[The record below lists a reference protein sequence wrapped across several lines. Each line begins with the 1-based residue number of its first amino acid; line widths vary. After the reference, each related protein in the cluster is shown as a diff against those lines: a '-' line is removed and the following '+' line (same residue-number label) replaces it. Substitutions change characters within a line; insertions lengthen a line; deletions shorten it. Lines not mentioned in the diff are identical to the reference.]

1 MAQLRI
7 FPILL
12 ITLLYALAYARF
24 TTSEIEVNTEWD
36 IRSSGQI
43 IYANLSVS
51 LPSNSSNQK
60 VTSIWISE
68 PYALEINGSSLR
80 ANIEMRNFSEKKV
93 RGKFIVS
100 TDYIKRTPIYEVS
113 YAAYLGT
120 SDLVDTTDEMKTIS
134 QKYSSLPF
142 PNNTIALNDWVHEN
156 IAYDKACAVTSYPA
170 SWVLKNKRG
179 VCDEFSHL
187 FIAISRLMGV
197 PTRIIIGYAYD
208 GGEWVPHA
216 WAEVY
221 NKGWG
226 WVELDPTHG
235 EFLNLDALRV
245 RTGTGV
251 DQDET
256 RDMILA
262 SGATD
267 NMSMS
272 SSTTIT
278 VLKKGNSSNLDLN
291 MELDPQA
298 ENSTEQPVEIIVRNR
313 NKDPMFFTASLI
325 SPQGTVCN
333 DCSGSVLLQPGEKK
347 TISYIINLTSL
358 VPNMKYT
365 FPIRAVTEY
374 GGVDGSFDRLQIVRE
389 YTTVQELP
397 PQFMMFIG
405 IAVAAVIILIIAV
418 IVLKL

>member
-12 ITLLYALAYARF
+12 ILALCASAYARF
-24 TTSEIEVNTEWD
+24 TTAEMEVDTEWS
-36 IRSSGQI
+36 IKSNGQI
-43 IYANLSVS
+43 IYSNLSVS
-51 LPSNSSNQK
+51 IPSNSSNQK
-60 VTSIWISE
+60 VISIWISE
-68 PYALEINGSSLR
+68 PYTLEINGSSLR

-93 RGKFIVS
+93 QGKFIVS

-113 YAAYLGT
+113 YTAYLGT
-120 SDLVDTTDEMKTIS
+120 SDLVDATDEMKTIS
-134 QKYSSLPF
+134 QKFSSLPF
-142 PNNTIALNDWVHEN
+142 PNNTISLNEWVHEN
-156 IAYDKACAVTSYPA
+156 IAYDKACAVSSYPA

-187 FIAISRLMGV
+187 FAAIARLMGV

-208 GGEWVPHA
+208 RGEWVPHA

-245 RTGTGV
+245 RTGTGA
-251 DQDET
+251 DQEET
-256 RDMILA
+256 RDMIFA

-267 NMSMS
+267 NLSMS

-291 MELDPQA
+291 IELSPQA
-298 ENSTEQPVEIIVRNR
+298 ENSTEQPVAVMVRNR

-325 SPQGTVCN
+325 APQGTECN
-333 DCSGSVLLQPGEKK
+333 DCSNSVLLQPGEKR
-347 TISYIINLTSL
+347 ILSYIINLTSL

-374 GGVDGSFDRLQIVRE
+374 GSVDGSFDRLQIVQE

-418 IVLKL
+418 ILLKI

>member
-12 ITLLYALAYARF
+12 ILALCAFAYARF
-24 TTSEIEVNTEWD
+24 TTAEMEVETEWD
-36 IRSSGQI
+36 IKSSGQI
-43 IYANLSVS
+43 IYANLSIS
-51 LPSNSSNQK
+51 IPSNSSNQK

-68 PYALEINGSSLR
+68 PYTLETNGSTLR
-80 ANIEMRNFSEKKV
+80 ANIEMRNFSEKKIQ
-93 RGKFIVS
+93 GKFTIS
-100 TDYIKRTPIYEVS
+100 TDYIKRTPTYEVS

-120 SDLVDTTDEMKTIS
+120 SELVDTTDEMKTIS
-134 QKYSSLPF
+134 QKFSSLPF
-142 PNNTIALNDWVHEN
+142 PHNTIALNDWIHEN
-156 IAYDKACAVTSYPA
+156 IAYDKVCAVSSYPA
-170 SWVLKNKRG
+170 SWVLKNKKG

-187 FIAISRLMGV
+187 FAAISRPMGV

-208 GGEWVPHA
+208 GDEWVPHA
-216 WAEVY
+216 WTEVY

-226 WVELDPTHG
+226 WVELDPTHN

-245 RTGTGV
+245 RTGTGA
-251 DQDET
+251 DQEET

-267 NMSMS
+267 NLSMS
-272 SSTTIT
+272 SSTAIK
-278 VLKKGNSSNLDLN
+278 VLRKGNSSNIELN
-291 MELDPQA
+291 IELSPQS
-298 ENSTEQPVEIIVRNR
+298 ENSTEQPVVVIVRNR

-333 DCSGSVLLQPGEKK
+333 GCSDSVLLQPGEKK
-347 TISYIINLTSL
+347 TLSYIINLTSL

-374 GGVDGSFDRLQIVRE
+374 GSVDGSFDRLQIARE

-418 IVLKL
+418 ILLKI

>member
-7 FPILL
+7 LTILL
-12 ITLLYALAYARF
+12 ITVLCASAYARF
-24 TTSEIEVNTEWD
+24 TTADMEVNTEWS
-36 IRSSGQI
+36 IKSSGQI

-68 PYALEINGSSLR
+68 PYTLEINGSSLR

-93 RGKFIVS
+93 QGKFIVS
-100 TDYIKRTPIYEVS
+100 TDYIKRTPSYEVS

-120 SDLVDTTDEMKTIS
+120 SDLVDATDEMKTIS
-134 QKYSSLPF
+134 QNFSNLPF

-156 IAYDKACAVTSYPA
+156 IAYDKACAVSSYPA

-179 VCDEFSHL
+179 VCDEFSRL
-187 FIAISRLMGV
+187 FTAMARLIGI

-235 EFLNLDALRV
+235 EFLNLDALRI
-245 RTGTGV
+245 RTGTGA
-251 DQDET
+251 DQEET

-262 SGATD
+262 SGDTD
-267 NMSMS
+267 NLSMS
-272 SSTTIT
+272 SSTTIK
-278 VLKKGNSSNLDLN
+278 VLRKGNSSNIDLSI
-291 MELDPQA
+291 ELDPQA
-298 ENSTEQPVEIIVRNR
+298 ENSTEQPVAVIVRNR
-313 NKDPMFFTASLI
+313 NKDPIFFTASLI
-325 SPQGTVCN
+325 APQGTVCN
-333 DCSGSVLLQPGEKK
+333 NCSNDILLQPGEKK
-347 TISYIINLTSL
+347 TISYIINLSTL
-358 VPNMKYT
+358 APNIKYT
-365 FPIRAVTEY
+365 YPIMAVTEY
-374 GGVDGSFDRLQIVRE
+374 GSAEGSFDRLQIVQE

-397 PQFMMFIG
+397 PQFMIFIG

-418 IVLKL
+418 IVLKI